1 MPLNKLVKTVDRP
14 AKRVGRGLASGKGK
28 TATRGTKG
36 QKSRSGHNIP
46 RRFQGG
52 QTSIIQRLPKV
63 RGFHSRFPKPA
74 IVNLIKIE
82 AKFNEGEIVSFLT
95 LIEKGLIKNAGNG
108 VKVIGAKTFTKKLKF
123 RDVVFSKTLAEVY
136 DAKASSC
143 AKDLAEAPVKEEK
156 AEVKTAAKAKVA
168 KTEEKA
174 VTKKA
179 PAKKT
184 VKNA

>member
-74 IVNLIKIE
+74 IINLTKIE
-82 AKFNEGEIVSFLT
+82 DKFNEGETVSFLT

-123 RDVVFSKTLAEVY
+123 RDVVFSKTLADVY
-136 DAKASSC
+136 AKNLVETPA
-143 AKDLAEAPVKEEK
+143 VKEEK
-156 AEVKTAAKAKVA
+156 AEVKTVAKAKVA

-174 VTKKA
+174 VVKKA

-184 VKNA
+184 VKKETK